1 MGHII
6 AKDIYRQLGEKI
18 DNTTVRTP
26 WNPALRDL
34 LQALYTKEEA
44 DFIVRMPYRP
54 SSLERLQKIMGME
67 LLSLQKRLESLC
79 HKGLVCDI
87 WEGGEYVYM
96 VSPLVIGFFEFTMMR
111 TKGEL
116 SPKKWAELFH
126 AYMFGSSGFFDANF
140 GDEQQVSIMRALP
153 HEQTLGDHVEILDY
167 EKAQALMDAQT
178 SFAVGI
184 CSCRHEKEHLGG
196 RPCDVPLETCTSMG
210 SGAEFLIR
218 NGFARSISRE
228 EMEDITARSRDMGFV
243 LSTDN
248 VRQDAGFICHC
259 CSCCCNLLR
268 GIRETGY
275 SGILVSSSFMAR
287 CDEDLCNGCGQC
299 VRACPIDAITL
310 VEVPA
315 QAGERPR
322 KKPVVNEDYCL
333 GCGVCGLKCPT
344 KAMRLDERT
353 RKVFHPED
361 SMERVILQSL
371 ERGTLQ
377 NLLFDNPNSRTQGFM
392 RGLVGAF
399 LRLSPVKKAL
409 MSEALRSRFLDGLR
423 RAGG

>member
-34 LQALYTKEEA
+34 LQGLYTREEA

-54 SSLERLQKIMGME
+54 SSFKRLQRVLKMDA
-67 LLSLQKRLESLC
+67 LPLQHQLESLC

-87 WEGGEYVYM
+87 WEGDEYVYM
-96 VSPLVIGFFEFTMMR
+96 VSPIVIGFFEFTMMR

-126 AYMFGSSGFFDANF
+126 AYMFGSSEFFDANF
-140 GDEQQVSIMRALP
+140 GNDQKVSIMRALP

-184 CSCRHEKEHLGG
+184 CSCRHEKEHLGE
-196 RPCDVPLETCTSMG
+196 RQCNVPLETCTSMG

-248 VRQDAGFICHC
+248 VKQDAGFICHC
-259 CSCCCNLLR
+259 CSCCCNLLQ

-287 CDEDLCNGCGQC
+287 CNEDMCNGCGQC
-299 VRACPIDAITL
+299 ARACPIDAITM
-310 VEVPA
+310 VEVPVKE
-315 QAGERPR
+315 GERPR
-322 KKPVVNEDYCL
+322 KKPVIQEDYCL
-333 GCGVCGLKCPT
+333 GCGVCALKCPAQ
-344 KAMRLDERT
+344 AMRLDQRAQ
-353 RKVFHPED
+353 RVLHPED
-361 SMERVILQSL
+361 SMERVILQCL

-377 NLLFDNPNSRTQGFM
+377 NLLFDNPTSRTQGFM

-399 LRLSPVKKAL
+399 LRLSPVKKAI
-409 MSEALRSRFLDGLR
+409 MSETLRSRFLDALR
-423 RAGG
+423 RSGG

>member
-6 AKDIYRQLGEKI
+6 ARDIYRQLGEKI

-34 LQALYTKEEA
+34 LQGLYSEEEA
-44 DFIVRMPYRP
+44 DFIIRMPYRP
-54 SSLERLQKIMGME
+54 SSLKRLQKILKMDAAP
-67 LLSLQKRLESLC
+67 LQKRLESLC

-87 WEGGEYVYM
+87 YEGGEYVYM
-96 VSPLVIGFFEFTMMR
+96 ISPIVIGFFEFTMMR

-116 SPKKWAELFH
+116 SPKKWAELFQ
-126 AYMFGSSGFFDANF
+126 AYMFGSNAFMDANF
-140 GDEQQVSIMRALP
+140 GDDQQISIMRALP
-153 HEQTLGDHVEILDY
+153 HEETLGDHVEILDY
-167 EKAQALMDAQT
+167 EKARALIDAQDH
-178 SFAVGI
+178 FAVGI
-184 CSCRHEKEHLGG
+184 CSCRHEKEHLGE
-196 RPCDVPLETCTSMG
+196 RKCDVPLEICTSMG

-218 NGFARSISRE
+218 NGFARSISRQ
-228 EMEDITARSRDMGFV
+228 EMLDITVRSRELGFV

-248 VRQDAGFICHC
+248 VKQDAGFICHC
-259 CSCCCNLLR
+259 CSCCCNLLK
-268 GIRETGY
+268 GIREMGY

-287 CDEDLCNGCGQC
+287 CDEDLCNGCGKC
-299 VRACPIDAITL
+299 VRACPIDAITM

-315 QAGERPR
+315 GEGERPR
-322 KKPVVNEDYCL
+322 KKPVINEEYCL
-333 GCGVCGLKCPT
+333 GCGVCALQCPT
-344 KAMRLDERT
+344 QAMRLDKRT
-353 RKVFHPED
+353 QKVFHPED

-409 MSEALRSRFLDGLR
+409 MSHTLRSRFLETLR

>member
-34 LQALYTKEEA
+34 LQGLYTREEA

-54 SSLERLQKIMGME
+54 SSLRRLQKIMNME
-67 LLSLQKRLESLC
+67 PLSLQKQLESLC

-87 WEGGEYVYM
+87 WEGDEYVYM
-96 VSPLVIGFFEFTMMR
+96 MSPLVIGFFEFTMMR
-111 TKGEL
+111 TQGEL
-116 SPKKWAELFH
+116 SSKKWAELFH
-126 AYMFGSSGFFDANF
+126 AYMFGSTGFFDANF
-140 GDEQQVSIMRALP
+140 GDDQQVSIMRALP
-153 HEQTLGDHVEILDY
+153 HEETLGDHVEILDY
-167 EKAQALMDAQT
+167 EKASALIDAQT

-184 CSCRHEKEHLGG
+184 CSCRHEKEHLGT
-196 RPCDVPLETCTSMG
+196 RLCDGPLETCTSMG
-210 SGAEFLIR
+210 SGADFLIR
-218 NGFARSISRE
+218 NGFARSISKE
-228 EMEDITARSRDMGFV
+228 EMKDITARSREMGLV

-248 VRQDAGFICHC
+248 VKQDAGFICHC
-259 CSCCCNLLR
+259 CSCCCNLLQ

-287 CDEDLCNGCGQC
+287 CNEDMCNGCGQC
-299 VRACPIDAITL
+299 ARACPIDAITM
-310 VEVPA
+310 VEVPVKE
-315 QAGERPR
+315 GERPR
-322 KKPVVNEDYCL
+322 KKPVINEDYCL
-333 GCGVCGLKCPT
+333 GCGVCALKCPAQ
-344 KAMRLDERT
+344 AMRLDQRAQ
-353 RKVFHPED
+353 RVLHPED

-392 RGLVGAF
+392 CGLVGAF
-399 LRLSPVKKAL
+399 LGLSPVKKAI
-409 MSEALRSRFLDGLR
+409 MSETLRSRFLDALR
-423 RAGG
+423 RSGG